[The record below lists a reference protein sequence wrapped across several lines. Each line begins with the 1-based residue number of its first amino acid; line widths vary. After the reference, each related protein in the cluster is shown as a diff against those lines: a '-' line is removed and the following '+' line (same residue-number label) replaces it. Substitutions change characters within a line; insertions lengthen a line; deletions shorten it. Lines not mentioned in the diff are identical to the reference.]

1 MKKIIN
7 LFLFLVILSSIGL
20 ALNDFTVSIVPIK
33 DKIFW
38 NETAKFKV
46 YVANNLANEQAFIV
60 YPEDVTWDLD
70 IVPAEDGIKIFP
82 ESKEIILLLS

>member
-46 YVANNLANEQAFIV
+46 YVANNLA
-60 YPEDVTWDLD
+60 
-70 IVPAEDGIKIFP
+70 
-82 ESKEIILLLS
+82 S